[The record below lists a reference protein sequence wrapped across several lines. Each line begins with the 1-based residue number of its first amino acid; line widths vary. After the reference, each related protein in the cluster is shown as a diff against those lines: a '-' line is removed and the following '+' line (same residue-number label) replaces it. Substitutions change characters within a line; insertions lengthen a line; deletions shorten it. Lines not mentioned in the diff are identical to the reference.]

1 MIDYFK
7 RISDRLFKVDEN
19 GRTLFYPWGSLGK
32 GYIVTDKKTEA
43 KIRNFI
49 AYYYACCLISI
60 AAFFFTDYMK
70 YSFMLLLPVF
80 IVWEIGIRSFTK
92 NLVATEIRLTFSESM
107 KIFAQARSRVFL
119 LLAAVVSIIFV
130 ALSIATFIT
139 QKSMWSGLSVVFF
152 IVIALLNWYVLRLKD
167 N

>member
-1 MIDYFK
+1 
-7 RISDRLFKVDEN
+7 
-19 GRTLFYPWGSLGK
+19 
-32 GYIVTDKKTEA
+32 
-43 KIRNFI
+43 
-49 AYYYACCLISI
+49 
-60 AAFFFTDYMK
+60 
-70 YSFMLLLPVF
+70 
-80 IVWEIGIRSFTK
+80 
-92 NLVATEIRLTFSESM
+92 M